1 MSISTHLDIVSLHE
15 EIYCGRAERVFLTGT
30 LGDLEVAPGHAPLL
44 TELMPGPVRIRKLG
58 GAIEIVYVS
67 GGLLEV
73 QPDVV
78 TVLADTVVRAK
89 DLDEA
94 EAIRLKE
101 AAKQSLDSRQSD
113 IDYAHVRAELIRAVA
128 MLRTIRNAK
137 QYHNK

>member
-1 MSISTHLDIVSLHE
+1 MSMSTHLDIVSLDE

-58 GAIEIVYVS
+58 GAIEVVYVS

-73 QPDVV
+73 QPEVV

-94 EAIRLKE
+94 EALQKK
-101 AAKQSLDSRQSD
+101 ADAKRSLDSHQSD
-113 IDYAHVRAELIRAVA
+113 VDYARVRAELIRAVA
-128 MLRTIRNAK
+128 MLRAIRHAR
-137 QYHNK
+137 QYHSK